1 MINGGNFLSF
11 IGDNYNIIKKKIMF
25 WCYKNKHKFSEDV
38 YHNTIMN
45 CNDTIIDNNLS
56 FKNDALVYAYI
67 FQSFKT
73 NLIREKLYSNN
84 KPKTEVKENNKI
96 DKGLSL
102 EENCDMSI
110 IKESVVKNFGEKSYD
125 IFMEH
130 INGESTND
138 LQEKYNIKNM
148 KGKIK
153 QIKDF
158 IKTNFFND

>member
-1 MINGGNFLSF
+1 MINGSNFLSF
-11 IGDNYNIIKKKIMF
+11 IGDNYNIIKKKLMF
-25 WCYKNKHKFSEDV
+25 WCYKNKHKFNEDV

-45 CNDTIIDNNLS
+45 CNDTVVEHNLS
-56 FKNDALVYAYI
+56 FKNDAMVFAYI

-73 NLIREKLYSNN
+73 NLIREKIYSDN
-84 KPKTEVKENNKI
+84 KPKNEVKETNKI